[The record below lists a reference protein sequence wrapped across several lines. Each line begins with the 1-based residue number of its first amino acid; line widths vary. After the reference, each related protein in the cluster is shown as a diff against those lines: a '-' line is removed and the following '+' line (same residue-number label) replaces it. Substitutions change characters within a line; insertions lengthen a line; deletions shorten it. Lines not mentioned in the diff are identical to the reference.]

1 MLRRL
6 IEKVANDGTDGQV
19 RRRTVDRLPAQSPL
33 PGFDRRAMVQGYLGF
48 QPLLYQAQV
57 PWVRA
62 KPSADRVHV
71 YLDVSGSMEAVKGAL
86 YGAILD
92 CRQQVHPAVHLF
104 STVVEDV
111 SIAELRR
118 GVCKSTGGTDIAC
131 VASHIAKNAISRA
144 LVVTDGWVGRP
155 AGEHL
160 AILSRTKLAVAL
172 FGPSTQK
179 GDLEPVADH
188 LIELERGDRT

>member
-1 MLRRL
+1 
-6 IEKVANDGTDGQV
+6 
-19 RRRTVDRLPAQSPL
+19 
-33 PGFDRRAMVQGYLGF
+33 MVQGHLGF

-57 PWVRA
+57 PWTRR
-62 KPSADRVHV
+62 KPAADRVHV

-92 CRQQVHPAVHLF
+92 CRHHVHPIVHLF
-104 STVVEDV
+104 STAVEDV
-111 SIAELRR
+111 TIPELRR
-118 GVCKSTGGTDIAC
+118 GVCKSTGGTDIAS
-131 VASHIAKNAISRA
+131 VASHIAKNGISRA

-172 FGPSTQK
+172 FGPSTQT
-179 GDLEPVADH
+179 GDLEAVANH
-188 LIELERGDRT
+188 LVELERGDCT